1 MWSRSYLLFQCTW
14 FHPRFL
20 VEVHAAQSLYV
31 LCSVLQIG
39 VKSFA
44 FFFWSLHS
52 LSIFDLLLFDH
63 PFVIFKHLSLK
74 QQSADYQVAL
84 LIHIILIFSQSF
96 FALTLQGC
104 MLSEEATDTNVIVW
118 LNSTGARYPL
128 HHGSGS
134 E

>member
-1 MWSRSYLLFQCTW
+1 MFCVVSCRSVLNLLLF
-14 FHPRFL
+14 
-20 VEVHAAQSLYV
+20 
-31 LCSVLQIG
+31 
-39 VKSFA
+39 SFS
-44 FFFWSLHS
+44 SLHS

-128 HHGSGS
+128 HHGRAVQNNASVSVS
-134 E
+134 EKTYQHTLL